1 MEGGREKPSLFLM
14 KGGLNQMHILL
25 RISLGLIKM
34 KNLTLIITTA
44 LFIFISTMV
53 MYSLEPDNFESLLNT
68 FYFVMTTFTTVGYG
82 DYSPVTL
89 PGKFFAVFM
98 FLIGIGLLGVVIG
111 KIVDSFTIF
120 RRMREEGRLN
130 YIKDQ
135 HIIIIGWGK
144 KSDSAIKEILDSDA
158 ETEVLIIDTLPK
170 APGDVTDNRIH
181 YIQGDPTTEEPYQ
194 KANIEKASAVIIF
207 SDDNIQDPSL
217 KDAKTLLVSITVE
230 RLAPAVHTTVEVM
243 TEKNI
248 SNFSHVKVD
257 EFILSQETISRL
269 AVRSALYKGVSQV
282 YSQLI
287 SRQHGE
293 DLYKLSKQPNWHT
306 YNDAFQDLLK
316 QGATLIA
323 DRHLLDINRR
333 LDESIPEEAELYII
347 CNRET
352 FERLKG

>member
-1 MEGGREKPSLFLM
+1 MHFFL
-14 KGGLNQMHILL
+14 K
-25 RISLGLIKM
+25 ISLGLIKM
-34 KNLTLIITTA
+34 RNMTLFMTTA
-44 LFIFISTMV
+44 IFIVLSTVV
-53 MYSLEPDNFESLLNT
+53 MYALEPQTFENLLNT

-111 KIVDSFTIF
+111 KIVDSFTLF
-120 RRMREEGRLN
+120 RKMREEGKLS
-130 YIKDQ
+130 YMKDR
-135 HIIIIGWGK
+135 HIVMIGWGK
-144 KSDSAIKEILDSDA
+144 KSESAIKEILDSDP
-158 ETEVLIIDTLPK
+158 EIEVVVIDSLQK
-170 APGDVTDNRIH
+170 APIDISDTRLHFV
-181 YIQGDPTTEEPYQ
+181 QGDPTSEEPYL
-194 KANIEKASAVIIF
+194 KANIEEASAVIIF

-230 RLAPAVHTTVEVM
+230 RLAPDVHTTAEVM

-248 SNFSHVKVD
+248 ANFSHVKVD

-293 DLYKLSKQPNWHT
+293 DLYKISKHPSWTT
-306 YNDAFQDLLK
+306 YNDAFLDLLM

-333 LDESIPEEAELYII
+333 LNEEIPVEAELYII
-347 CNRET
+347 CNKATYEKVRT
-352 FERLKG
+352 GAV